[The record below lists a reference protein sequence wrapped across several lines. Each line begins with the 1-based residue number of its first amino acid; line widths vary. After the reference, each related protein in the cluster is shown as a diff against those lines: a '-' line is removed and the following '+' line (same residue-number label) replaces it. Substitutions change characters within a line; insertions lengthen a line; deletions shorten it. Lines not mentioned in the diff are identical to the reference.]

1 MPATEAIEISMLVTF
16 PGPPPWGSDL
26 RSEAVSARARIL
38 GMHAESLLRRRR
50 NSNSGGTRRNYKK
63 EKKRI
68 SVWHQCLADGG
79 VCLFVFRTPLIDF
92 LSAAVHSQCQAAR
105 LSNELQRIRF
115 LCLLFLAERI
125 RFTSSTRSDSGLA
138 FVIFF

>member
-63 EKKRI
+63 EKKKDLR
-68 SVWHQCLADGG
+68 LAPMSCGWRRLF
-79 VCLFVFRTPLIDF
+79 VCLFFVPL
-92 LSAAVHSQCQAAR
+92 
-105 LSNELQRIRF
+105 
-115 LCLLFLAERI
+115 
-125 RFTSSTRSDSGLA
+125 
-138 FVIFF
+138 